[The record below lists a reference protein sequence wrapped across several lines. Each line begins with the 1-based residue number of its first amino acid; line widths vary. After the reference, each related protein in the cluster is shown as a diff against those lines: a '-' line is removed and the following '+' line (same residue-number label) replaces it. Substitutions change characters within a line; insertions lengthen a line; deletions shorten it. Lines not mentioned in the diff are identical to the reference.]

1 MLALCHTASICH
13 LLNFG
18 LLTSISLSATN
29 FGPLPPPKSE
39 WISHRIASHRIASHR
54 IASHRIASHRIASLS
69 PHTLFTQSKT
79 SSNSTPHS
87 LMICTIFS
95 KALMCT
101 HDACTTPHSMC
112 SHEREHKMRTPMC
125 LNRHHYRPL
134 ATHVVRT
141 LTDAMSHLSTGQA
154 MASDEVPEADIIA
167 VWHTVWLTPELLKR
181 FTKAKVRQSPSVHD
195 FTPTNWA
202 VEKTSLAP
210 PLAAA
215 LWFRIFK
222 CHKQLATMLCRS
234 ASLKLRLLQPVNA
247 DCCSCLR
254 QRQTLRR
261 NQIADGVGQMV
272 VRMGVGYD
280 NVDIKVAGEMGIPV
294 ANVPNYGTEEV
305 RLYKLF
311 LVF

>member
-1 MLALCHTASICH
+1 
-13 LLNFG
+13 
-18 LLTSISLSATN
+18 
-29 FGPLPPPKSE
+29 
-39 WISHRIASHRIASHR
+39 
-54 IASHRIASHRIASLS
+54 
-69 PHTLFTQSKT
+69 
-79 SSNSTPHS
+79 
-87 LMICTIFS
+87 
-95 KALMCT
+95 
-101 HDACTTPHSMC
+101 
-112 SHEREHKMRTPMC
+112 MC
-125 LNRHHYRPL
+125 LNRHHYHPL

-141 LTDAMSHLSTGQA
+141 LTDAMSLLSTGQA

-210 PLAAA
+210 PLALHCGVAPLNATNNLQQCCVVVPVWTFACSNPSTLTAA
-215 LWFRIFK
+215 LVF
-222 CHKQLATMLCRS
+222 A
-234 ASLKLRLLQPVNA
+234 NA
-247 DCCSCLR
+247 KHS
-254 QRQTLRR
+254 LRR
-261 NQIADGVGQMV
+261 NGTAVGVGQMV

-311 LVF
+311 LFSW